1 MKTLTFEPAQSIHW
15 VIDDSIG
22 CADCELPGLRVPLV
36 WNATN
41 PSGEYICENCD
52 LIGTLVKLQRSVRRG
67 S

>member
-1 MKTLTFEPAQSIHW
+1 MMIDLEHQVHW

-52 LIGTLVKLQRSVRRG
+52 RIGTLVKIQAHYGGRS
-67 S
+67 